1 MTTWCHRRARPTSCF
16 PLNQAPVRPVL
27 SVMALAL
34 AVRPSP
40 AEDAGDA
47 KTDPHEAPTA
57 LPPTEPKG
65 SGIRVRVAPA
75 VDAAAM
81 AALAVDYDTS
91 SPSSTSPDD
100 VCRLEE
106 RLLAAVKAGDLAAA
120 LTLASV
126 IVYADPAHEVA
137 RSIKERCAT
146 QAAGTASQPFPR
158 QDAVP
163 RQRVAW
169 SELTRRALS
178 RNEAFVLSRID
189 GRSTVAELVD
199 VSGMAPLAAFATLD
213 RLVRDGIIDFV

>member
-1 MTTWCHRRARPTSCF
+1 MAFARA
-16 PLNQAPVRPVL
+16 A
-27 SVMALAL
+27 
-34 AVRPSP
+34 RPSP
-40 AEDAGDA
+40 AEGGVGA

-57 LPPTEPKG
+57 LPPTEQKG
-65 SGIRVRVAPA
+65 SGVRVRIAPT

-81 AALAVDYDTS
+81 AALALDYDTS
-91 SPSSTSPDD
+91 TTSSTSPDD

-126 IVYADPAHEVA
+126 IVYADPEHEVA
-137 RSIKERCAT
+137 RGIKERCAT
-146 QAAGTASQPFPR
+146 QAAALAAGSTDQPFPR
-158 QDAVP
+158 QDAVL

-178 RNEAFVLSRID
+178 RNEAFLLSRID
-189 GRSTVAELVD
+189 GRTTVAELVD

-213 RLVRDGIIDFV
+213 SLVRDGIIDLV